1 MAEDNNT
8 KVTNAVLGVKMEHVN
23 KNLERLD
30 KTVADA
36 VDEMK
41 DQAARTTEVEKCL
54 VGLKYQVDT
63 NSKLTQKWD
72 IANSA
77 LGLMLASALAY
88 IGLRN

>member
-1 MAEDNNT
+1 MTNEVEA
-8 KVTNAVLGVKMEHVN
+8 KVTTAVLGVKIDHLTVTV
-23 KNLERLD
+23 KDAID
-30 KTVADA
+30 KMD
-36 VDEMK
+36 DNSE
-41 DQAARTTEVEKCL
+41 RTTEVEKCL
-54 VGLKYQVDT
+54 VGLKHQVDT